1 MPKKDDEDN
10 KAALAFKKA
19 DRKDKIQ
26 AIYKKAVKVN
36 GKSLEKLS
44 KN

>member
-1 MPKKDDEDN
+1 MSKKDKEGM
-10 KAALAFKKA
+10 KAALASKKA
-19 DRKDKIQ
+19 ERKDKIQ

-36 GKSLEKLS
+36 GKAIEKLS